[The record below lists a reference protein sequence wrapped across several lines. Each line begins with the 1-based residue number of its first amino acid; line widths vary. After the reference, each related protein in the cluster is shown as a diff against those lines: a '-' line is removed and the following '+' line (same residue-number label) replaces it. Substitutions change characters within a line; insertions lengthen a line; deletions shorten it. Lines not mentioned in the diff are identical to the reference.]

1 MIGFT
6 ILGGFEI
13 LGLHEALEFSLFVP
27 QLAGTIKSS
36 FSLLFLIA
44 MLEAF
49 IVTPWWRAEMKSFQG
64 SFPLHRTGP
73 RPTQPCGS
81 DSQTPFWAAAPQRQP
96 KPWRQTVQAGRF
108 RSEYDLCDPR
118 QDAV

>member
-36 FSLLFLIA
+36 FSLLFLVA

-49 IVTPWWRAEMKSFQG
+49 IVTPWWRVI
-64 SFPLHRTGP
+64 
-73 RPTQPCGS
+73 
-81 DSQTPFWAAAPQRQP
+81 W
-96 KPWRQTVQAGRF
+96 VGRNGLVLLTLA
-108 RSEYDLCDPR
+108 RKN
-118 QDAV
+118 